1 LSVGIHVEKTEN
13 NYMRNK
19 RKLLIDA
26 SFIVIAA
33 VILVVLVENG
43 IIEKNIG
50 FALIPILI
58 AYYLGQFVERKTR
71 IKSDNK

>member
-1 LSVGIHVEKTEN
+1 
-13 NYMRNK
+13 MRNK